1 MPTLIEKYMKI
12 TPHLQENYLHVD
24 IKGVGTYEAALVLW
38 SSIAQA
44 CEQHQC
50 FNILGEQFLIDT
62 VSTTEAFDHP
72 ALFKKAGINFKHRIA
87 WVDKNPRT
95 RETTAFI
102 RDVLTNRSVGFGKLF
117 NDVETAKQWLLEGGP
132 SSLAD

>member
-1 MPTLIEKYMKI
+1 MNTLVEKHVTI

-24 IKGVGTYEAALVLW
+24 VRGVGSYDSALALW
-38 SSIAQA
+38 SKVAQA
-44 CEQHQC
+44 CEQYQC
-50 FNILGEQFLIDT
+50 FNILGEQYLIET

-87 WVDKNPRT
+87 WIDKNPRT

-102 RDVLTNRSVGFGKLF
+102 RDVLTNRSIGYGKLF
-117 NDVETAKQWLLEGGP
+117 NDVETAKQWLLENNP
-132 SSLAD
+132 QDPR

>member
-1 MPTLIEKYMKI
+1 MDKSNGNTMTI

-24 IKGVGTYEAALVLW
+24 IRGVGTYEAALELW
-38 SSIAQA
+38 TSVAQA

-50 FNILGEQFLIDT
+50 FNILGEQFLMAT
-62 VSTTEAFDHP
+62 VSTTDAFDHP
-72 ALFKKAGINFKHRIA
+72 AIFKKAGINIKHRIA

-102 RDVLTNRSVGFGKLF
+102 RDVLTSRSVGYGRLF
-117 NDVETAKQWLLEGGP
+117 NDVESAKHWLLAR
-132 SSLAD
+132 S

>member
-1 MPTLIEKYMKI
+1 MDKSNENTMTI

-24 IKGVGTYEAALVLW
+24 IRGVGTYEAALELW
-38 SSIAQA
+38 TSVAQA

-50 FNILGEQFLIDT
+50 FNILGEQFLMAT
-62 VSTTEAFDHP
+62 VSTTDAFDHP
-72 ALFKKAGINFKHRIA
+72 AIFKKAGINVRHRIA

-102 RDVLTNRSVGFGKLF
+102 RDVLTSRSVSYGRLF
-117 NDVETAKQWLLEGGP
+117 NDVESAKHWLLAH
-132 SSLAD
+132 S